1 MKTFLLIVLSTT
13 LSGAGQLLLGAGT
26 RGMPP
31 LTGAGIFVL
40 RTWLTLL
47 GNVQVLAGLTCWALS
62 TALWLAVLTSTQLSF
77 AYCIGSLNYIVVPL
91 LARWLFRE
99 NLSGARLIGMV
110 IIFLGVMVTLY
121 GRMREAPG
129 GDL

>member
-1 MKTFLLIVLSTT
+1 MKTLLLILLSTT

-31 LTGAGIFVL
+31 VTGASLLVF
-40 RTWLTLL
+40 RTWLALF
-47 GNVQVLAGLTCWALS
+47 GDAHVLAGLACWALS

-99 NLSGARLIGMV
+99 NIGGTRLIGMV

-121 GRMREAPG
+121 ARMREAPG

>member
-1 MKTFLLIVLSTT
+1 MKTFLLILLSTT

-31 LTGAGIFVL
+31 VTGAGVLVL
-40 RTWLTLL
+40 RTWLTLF
-47 GNVQVLAGLTCWALS
+47 GNAQVIAGLVCWALS
-62 TALWLAVLTSTQLSF
+62 TAIWLAVLTTTQLSF
-77 AYCIGSLNYIVVPL
+77 VYCIGSLNYVVVPL

-99 NLSGARLIGMV
+99 NLGGVRMLGML

-121 GRMREAPG
+121 ARMLESPG
-129 GDL
+129 GEL

>member
-1 MKTFLLIVLSTT
+1 MKTFLLILLSTT

-31 LTGAGIFVL
+31 VTGAGVLVL
-40 RTWLTLL
+40 RTWLALF
-47 GNVQVLAGLTCWALS
+47 GNGQVIAGLVCWALS
-62 TALWLAVLTSTQLSF
+62 TALWLAVLTGAQLSF
-77 AYCIGSLNYIVVPL
+77 VYCIGSLNYIVVPL

-99 NLSGARLIGMV
+99 NLSGARMLGML

-121 GRMREAPG
+121 ARMLEAPG
-129 GDL
+129 GEL